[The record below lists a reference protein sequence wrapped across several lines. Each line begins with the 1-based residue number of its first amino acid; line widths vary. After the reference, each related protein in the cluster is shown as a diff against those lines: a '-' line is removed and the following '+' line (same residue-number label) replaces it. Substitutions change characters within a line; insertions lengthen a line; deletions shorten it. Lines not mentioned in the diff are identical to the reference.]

1 MPTVEIYTGEP
12 RQAKIKEVKLR
23 LKDVHIK
30 LKDFRLID
38 KGANIGYGLELD
50 EDMSR
55 HADYG
60 RSFTEG
66 IELKETKS
74 KELSKIVYIDF
85 KVEELL
91 TKLFTKYVEEN
102 AEFDESL
109 VKEANKFVSDAL
121 ELKESLAKDVE
132 MTVKYNLEL
141 KELKEKFVEKFFTN
155 KVELQ
160 ESLSKAYELN
170 LKEVVELKETKSK
183 ELSKIVYIDFKVEE
197 LLTKLFTK
205 YVEENAEFDES
216 LVKEANKFVSDALEL
231 KESLAKDVEMT
242 VKYNLEL
249 KELKEKF
256 VEKFFTNKVELQESL
271 SKAYELNLKE
281 VVELK
286 ETKSK
291 ELSKTFNEVL
301 NIIEI
306 YLRHAG
312 TVMSDLTI
320 YAKALNETDFD
331 VAITPAGYDRFKT
344 MLTGDYIYQRALFR
358 FVLNAATVNSE
369 RPNAREYLHKVDVP
383 DTIETGII
391 EFKTGENPATY
402 YFTREFHV
410 VPEVTFTILRVEN
423 MEELGQ
429 AVILPLEVNI
439 SKHSLKLEVF
449 MLMVQFHS
457 QLKDTKGEMVC
468 KS

>member
-66 IELKETKS
+66 I
-74 KELSKIVYIDF
+74 
-85 KVEELL
+85 
-91 TKLFTKYVEEN
+91 
-102 AEFDESL
+102 
-109 VKEANKFVSDAL
+109 
-121 ELKESLAKDVE
+121 
-132 MTVKYNLEL
+132 
-141 KELKEKFVEKFFTN
+141 
-155 KVELQ
+155 
-160 ESLSKAYELN
+160 
-170 LKEVVELKETKSK
+170 
-183 ELSKIVYIDFKVEE
+183 
-197 LLTKLFTK
+197 
-205 YVEENAEFDES
+205 
-216 LVKEANKFVSDALEL
+216 
-231 KESLAKDVEMT
+231 
-242 VKYNLEL
+242 
-249 KELKEKF
+249 
-256 VEKFFTNKVELQESL
+256 
-271 SKAYELNLKE
+271 
-281 VVELK
+281 ELK

-358 FVLNAATVNSE
+358 FVLNVTTVNSE
-369 RPNAREYLHKVDVP
+369 RPNTREYLHKVDVP

-410 VPEVTFTILRVEN
+410 VPEVTYTILRVEN

-429 AVILPLEVNI
+429 AVILPLEVTTKYI
-439 SKHSLKLEVF
+439 KA
-449 MLMVQFHS
+449 
-457 QLKDTKGEMVC
+457 QLKIGSVYVNGAV
-468 KS
+468 SFSARGY

>member
-55 HADYG
+55 QVNYG

-66 IELKETKS
+66 IEVNEALTKEFN
-74 KELSKIVYIDF
+74 KIIYIDF

-102 AEFDESL
+102 AEFNESL

-141 KELKEKFVEKFFTN
+141 EELKEKFVEKFFTN

-170 LKEVVELKETKSK
+170 LKE
-183 ELSKIVYIDFKVEE
+183 
-197 LLTKLFTK
+197 
-205 YVEENAEFDES
+205 A
-216 LVKEANKFVSDALEL
+216 
-231 KESLAKDVEMT
+231 
-242 VKYNLEL
+242 
-249 KELKEKF
+249 
-256 VEKFFTNKVELQESL
+256 
-271 SKAYELNLKE
+271 
-281 VVELK
+281 VELK

-358 FVLNAATVNSE
+358 FVLNAVTVNNE
-369 RPNAREYLHKVDVP
+369 RPNARKYLHKVDVP

-391 EFKTGENPATY
+391 EFKTDENPATY

-410 VPEVTFTILRVEN
+410 VPEVIYTILRVEN

-429 AVILPLEVNI
+429 AVILPLEVTTKYI
-439 SKHSLKLEVF
+439 KA
-449 MLMVQFHS
+449 
-457 QLKDTKGEMVC
+457 QLKIGSVYVNGAV
-468 KS
+468 SFSARGY

>member
-55 HADYG
+55 QVNYG

-66 IELKETKS
+66 IE
-74 KELSKIVYIDF
+74 V
-85 KVEELL
+85 
-91 TKLFTKYVEEN
+91 N
-102 AEFDESL
+102 
-109 VKEANKFVSDAL
+109 
-121 ELKESLAKDVE
+121 ESLAKDVE

-141 KELKEKFVEKFFTN
+141 EELKEKFVEKFFTN

-170 LKEVVELKETKSK
+170 LKE
-183 ELSKIVYIDFKVEE
+183 
-197 LLTKLFTK
+197 
-205 YVEENAEFDES
+205 A
-216 LVKEANKFVSDALEL
+216 
-231 KESLAKDVEMT
+231 
-242 VKYNLEL
+242 
-249 KELKEKF
+249 
-256 VEKFFTNKVELQESL
+256 
-271 SKAYELNLKE
+271 
-281 VVELK
+281 VELK

-391 EFKTGENPATY
+391 EFKTDENPATY

-410 VPEVTFTILRVEN
+410 VPEVIYTILRVEN

-429 AVILPLEVNI
+429 AVILPLEVTTKYI
-439 SKHSLKLEVF
+439 KA
-449 MLMVQFHS
+449 
-457 QLKDTKGEMVC
+457 QLKIGSVYVNGAV
-468 KS
+468 SFSARGY